1 MLEQMAGRTEPATA
15 NDLKSLVEASIPKV
29 FWQFDFYDQARLRA
43 LERKML
49 NHFLFREIAMTPV
62 SRWLYMFN
70 SHLDT
75 VLPYYSQLMEALSQK
90 YDPLTDVDYTE
101 ETDSDESGSKQSS
114 ETSTKD
120 ITRKML
126 ETGTDNT
133 TETKTGKD
141 THGGTTT
148 ETSSDEINKKTTYQH
163 TTNDSMTDT
172 HSIDGADIYDLV
184 NGHGTTKTTTDD
196 TTVETTGRDTVNGD
210 VNKSTENVTTQNDT
224 PTTYLEA
231 FLQNAY
237 MTSANKLDGLEI
249 THNTGTTQKTNQD
262 RTRGTVTDTMS
273 GDDTQTGTVRNNTRD
288 QHTVATKDSAND
300 TTNETGTTAGDK
312 ITEDNRTLD
321 TTSSVTGES
330 NRDIDRSETG
340 KDTGSVQG
348 NESDSREGHVTR
360 RVKGKMGGKSY
371 AVMLKEYLDN
381 LANVEAMVIDEME
394 QFFMMLY

>member
-1 MLEQMAGRTEPATA
+1 MAGRTTPVKDNELKDLV
-15 NDLKSLVEASIPKV
+15 NDSIPKV
-29 FWQFDFYDQARLRA
+29 FWRFDFYDQDRLNSM
-43 LERKML
+43 ERKIL

-75 VLPYYSQLMEALSQK
+75 VLPYYSDIMEALAKK
-90 YDPLTDVDYTE
+90 YDPLIDVDYTE
-101 ETDSDESGSKQSS
+101 ETDSDESGGKQTS

-120 ITRKML
+120 IVRKML

-133 TETKTGKD
+133 TESKTGKD

-148 ETSSDEINKKTTYQH
+148 ETSSDEINKRTTYQH
-163 TTNDSMTDT
+163 TTNDTMTDI
-172 HSIDGADIYDLV
+172 HSIDGSDIYDLT

-196 TTVETTGRDTVNGD
+196 TTVETTGRDTVNSD

-273 GDDTQTGTVRNNTRD
+273 GDDTHTGTVRNNTRD
-288 QHTVATKDSAND
+288 QRTVTDKDSAND

-312 ITEDNRTLD
+312 ITEDNRTID
-321 TTSSVTGES
+321 TTSSLTGTV
-330 NRDIDRSETG
+330 NRDIDRNETG
-340 KDTGSVQG
+340 KETGSSHG
-348 NESDSREGHVTR
+348 NESDSREGHVIK
-360 RVKGKMGGKSY
+360 RVKGKSGGKTY
-371 AVMLKEYLDN
+371 AQLLREYMDN
-381 LANVEAMVIDEME
+381 LANVEAMVIDELE
-394 QFFMMLY
+394 QFFFMIYGEG